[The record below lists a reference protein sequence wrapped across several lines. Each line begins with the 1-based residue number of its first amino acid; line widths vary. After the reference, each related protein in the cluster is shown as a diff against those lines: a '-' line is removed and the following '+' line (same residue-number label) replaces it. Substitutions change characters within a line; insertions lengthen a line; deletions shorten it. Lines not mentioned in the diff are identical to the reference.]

1 LNLTLKLKAKEKLKE
16 VSQMSNDTKVFGMS
30 AEAGRWVFVFLGLIV
45 NMCLGAVYAYSVFK
59 KPLEEL
65 FKIGATQGGL
75 PYMIFLA
82 MFALFTFFAGRFIDK
97 YGPRKVMM
105 IGGIVVGIGWM
116 LTYFASNITMVVITY
131 GVIGGA
137 GVGIVYGGPVS
148 VATKW
153 FPDKKGLAVGLALLG
168 FGASAFVT
176 APVAKTLI
184 LKYGP
189 LAAFGIMGIAFLI
202 VTVMLSMPMKFP
214 PAGYKPKGWTP
225 PSTAAGG
232 KSLTTGMMLKTSS
245 FYGLWLCYILG
256 ATAGLMAIGIS
267 AAVGREVIGLDVS
280 TAATL
285 VMVFAIFNGIGRPIF
300 GALTDKITPR
310 WSAVISFIIIFVA
323 SAMMLAAGK
332 GSVGLYAVAFCGFWL
347 CLGGW
352 LAIGPAATASFFGL
366 EGYAQKYGVVFSAYG
381 LGAIIGGII
390 SGSAKDAF
398 GSYTIAFY
406 PTAGMAILGIIIAMI
421 LLRPPKKS

>member
-1 LNLTLKLKAKEKLKE
+1 
-16 VSQMSNDTKVFGMS
+16 MSNDTKVFGMS

-97 YGPRKVMM
+97 YGPKKVMM

-202 VTVMLSMPMKFP
+202 VTVILSMPMKFP

-225 PSTAAGG
+225 PSTTAGG

-310 WSAVISFIIIFVA
+310 WSAVLSFIIIFVA

>member
-1 LNLTLKLKAKEKLKE
+1 
-16 VSQMSNDTKVFGMS
+16 MSNDTKVFGMS
-30 AEAGRWVFVFLGLIV
+30 ANAGRWIFVFLGMVI

-65 FKIGATQGGL
+65 FKISATQGNL

-82 MFALFTFFAGRFIDK
+82 MFSLFIFLSGKFLDK
-97 YGPRKVMM
+97 FGPKIVM
-105 IGGIVVGIGWM
+105 IVGGIVVGIGWI
-116 LTYFASNITMVVITY
+116 LTYFATSITMVIITY

-148 VATKW
+148 VATRW
-153 FPDKKGLAVGLALLG
+153 FPDKKGLAVGLSLLG

-184 LKYGP
+184 QSYGP
-189 LAAFGIMGIAFLI
+189 LPAFGIMGVAFLI
-202 VTVMLSMPMKFP
+202 VTVILSMPMKFP

-225 PSTAAGG
+225 PATAGGGG
-232 KSLTTGMMLKTSS
+232 KSITTGQMIKTSS

-267 AAVGREVIGLDVS
+267 AAVGREVIGLDVG

-300 GALTDKITPR
+300 GALTDKITPK
-310 WSAVISFIIIFVA
+310 WSAVLSFIIIFVA
-323 SAMMLAAGK
+323 SVMMLLASK

-352 LAIGPAATASFFGL
+352 LAIGPAATAGFFGL
-366 EGYAQKYGVVFSAYG
+366 DGYAQKYGVVFSAYG

-406 PTAGMAILGIIIAMI
+406 PTAAMGILGIILAII
-421 LLRPPKKS
+421 LLKPPKNT

>member
-1 LNLTLKLKAKEKLKE
+1 
-16 VSQMSNDTKVFGMS
+16 MSNDTKVFGMS

-310 WSAVISFIIIFVA
+310 WSAVLSFIIIFVA

>member
-1 LNLTLKLKAKEKLKE
+1 
-16 VSQMSNDTKVFGMS
+16 MSNDTKVFGMS
-30 AEAGRWVFVFLGLIV
+30 AEAGRWVFVFLGMVI

-65 FKIGATQGGL
+65 FKIGATQGNL

-97 YGPRKVMM
+97 YGPRKVMV
-105 IGGIVVGIGWM
+105 IGGIVVGIGWI

-131 GVIGGA
+131 GLIGGA

-153 FPDKKGLAVGLALLG
+153 FPDKKGLAVGLSLLG

-176 APVAKTLI
+176 APIAKNLI
-184 LKYGP
+184 LAYGP
-189 LAAFGIMGIAFLI
+189 LSAFGLMGIGFLI
-202 VTVMLSMPMKFP
+202 VTVILSLPMKFP

-225 PSTAAGG
+225 PTTAAGA
-232 KSLTTGMMLKTSS
+232 KSYTTGQMLKTSS
-245 FYGLWLCYILG
+245 FYGLWLCYIFG

-267 AAVGREVIGLDVS
+267 APVGREIIGLDAS

-285 VMVFAIFNGIGRPIF
+285 VMIFAIFNGIGRPIF
-300 GALTDKITPR
+300 GALTDKITSR
-310 WSAVISFIIIFVA
+310 WSAVLSFIIIFAA
-323 SAMMLAAGK
+323 SAMMLSAGK
-332 GSVGLYAVAFCGFWL
+332 GSVGLYAVAFCCFWL

-352 LAIGPAATASFFGL
+352 LAIGPASTAAFFGL

-390 SGSAKDAF
+390 SGSAKDVF
-398 GSYTIAFY
+398 GSYTKAFY
-406 PTAGMAILGIIIAMI
+406 PTAVMAILGIIIALI
-421 LLRPPKKS
+421 LVKPPKKS

>member
-1 LNLTLKLKAKEKLKE
+1 
-16 VSQMSNDTKVFGMS
+16 
-30 AEAGRWVFVFLGLIV
+30 
-45 NMCLGAVYAYSVFK
+45 
-59 KPLEEL
+59 
-65 FKIGATQGGL
+65 
-75 PYMIFLA
+75 
-82 MFALFTFFAGRFIDK
+82 MFALFTFFVGRFIDK

-202 VTVMLSMPMKFP
+202 VTVILSMPMKFP

-225 PSTAAGG
+225 PSTTAGG

-310 WSAVISFIIIFVA
+310 WSAVLSFIIIFVA